1 MSTCKHKWKK
11 EPFAGSVKCIKCG
24 HVEFDVAGE
33 CLSLQAKVEEMQA
46 AIAEFY
52 KWWEGYGRLN
62 MSGITF
68 INGKLVAIRE
78 QCQIMND
85 KLLKFLPEKER

>member
-11 EPFAGSVKCIKCG
+11 EPYAGSVKCLKCDY
-24 HVEFDVAGE
+24 VEFDVAGV
-33 CLSLQAKVEEMQA
+33 CLSLQAKVQAMQA

-52 KWWEGYGRLN
+52 KWWE
-62 MSGITF
+62 IDF
-68 INGKLVAIRE
+68 EDE